1 MPVICLKDKS
11 GRTVWESEGRMLP
24 ASTHPM
30 SAILEAT
37 RDGVT
42 AQVDLTNL
50 LMAVP
55 HRWVQTYPEPV
66 QVRLGMD
73 LADPDSPVAV
83 DLPPE
88 PVRTEIILDMED
100 EAAEFLRRSME
111 GSFPASF
118 RPDLSED
125 ESRRLRDGYG
135 ETIRELFQIEMGS
148 RGPVEPTAAEAARI
162 VSRYGDDPDEA
173 QRLYERGV
181 MPPEDVEILER
192 FARSCMD
199 AAESFSRMAP
209 GPVQAY
215 DDLIASTRAEF
226 PHDPYDYGRLHP
238 QGPSRWTPPEDPDEE
253 VPSCPA

>member
-1 MPVICLKDKS
+1 VICIKGKS

-24 ASTHPM
+24 AFLRPGQ
-30 SAILEAT
+30 AILEVT

-55 HRWVQTYPEPV
+55 CRWQYTYPTPV
-66 QVRLGMD
+66 AGID

-83 DLPPE
+83 DLPPD

-100 EAAEFLRRSME
+100 ATAESLRHSLER
-111 GSFPASF
+111 SFPASF
-118 RPDLSED
+118 RPDLAED
-125 ESRRLRDGYG
+125 ESRRLRDGYWG
-135 ETIRELFQIEMGS
+135 TVRDLLRIEPEPRRS
-148 RGPVEPTAAEAARI
+148 AEPTAAEVDRI
-162 VSRYGDDPDEA
+162 VSLYGDDPDEA
-173 QRLYERGV
+173 QRLYERGM
-181 MPPEDVEILER
+181 MPPEDVRILTG
-192 FARSCMD
+192 FAQSCMD
-199 AAESFSRMAP
+199 AADAFRRMAP

-226 PHDPYDYGRLHP
+226 PHDPYGYGRIHP